1 MERPQALPNLW
12 LILKTIGWVIM
23 LEGVLDYF
31 SYRHYSTLFHQFLV
45 IILGRDPAR
54 PQLPDSPASWEE
66 WYNS

>member
-31 SYRHYSTLFHQFLV
+31 SYRHYSTLFHQLV
-45 IILGRDPAR
+45 ALLLGRDPAR
-54 PQLPDSPASWEE
+54 PRLPDSWEE

>member
-12 LILKTIGWVIM
+12 LILKTIGWLVM

-31 SYRHYSTLFHQFLV
+31 SYRHYSTLFHQLLV
-45 IILGRDPAR
+45 VIFGRDPAR
-54 PQLPDSPASWEE
+54 PRLPDSWEE